1 MEPRSTRQRWSA
13 PAAAATALLAG
24 AVWALLCASLPA
36 AAASSQTGGTQAAA
50 RAGDNLV
57 ARGRIMAESL
67 VRRRPLAAQTVR
79 KRRCGTR
86 QPGAAKV
93 ATVET
98 QRISKQVT
106 ERAAAAS
113 ANIKTV
119 RVSAVSASDHAKM
132 SAML

>member
-1 MEPRSTRQRWSA
+1 MEPRSTRQRRSA
-13 PAAAATALLAG
+13 PAAAATAILAA

-50 RAGDNLV
+50 SAGDSLV

-67 VRRRPLAAQTVR
+67 VRRRTLAAQTVR

-113 ANIKTV
+113 ANIKIV
-119 RVSAVSASDHAKM
+119 RVSAVAASDHANK